1 MHNVVFNTAGLDV
14 DARNR
19 VLTKNAM
26 GFMFLGQSLFKDA
39 LHALIKPNFH
49 LADIGCAYGVDTLHA
64 LHAGAH
70 VTAIDLDPTHLAVLE
85 GQVCEKERP
94 RLTIKCQNFP
104 EQTETTLKPSSF
116 DAILLSRVL
125 IFLHPQQL
133 TRALKQVY
141 AALKPGG
148 TVFVVNATPYSDR
161 WEKIRILWEEQQR
174 KMLEQSL
181 KQSLEQ
187 PFFVENIGDILPAL
201 KPYFPDN
208 ILLFDERSM
217 INLLKSHGFI
227 VTSCDYMTESGTVDV
242 FAIAQKSCTKT

>member
-1 MHNVVFNTAGLDV
+1 MMHNVVFNTTGLDV

-39 LHALIKPNFH
+39 LHAFIKPNFYM
-49 LADIGCAYGVDTLHA
+49 ADIGCAYGVDTLYA

-70 VTAIDLDPTHLAVLE
+70 VTAIDLDPAHLAVLE
-85 GQVCEKERP
+85 GQVCEEERT
-94 RLTIKCQNFP
+94 RLTVKCENFP
-104 EQTETTLKPSSF
+104 EQTEITLQPNSF

-133 TRALKQVY
+133 ERALKQVY

-148 TVFVVNATPYSDR
+148 SVFVVNATPYSDR

-174 KMLEQSL
+174 ETP
-181 KQSLEQ
+181 EQ
-187 PFFVENIGDILPAL
+187 PFFVENIGGVLPAL

-208 ILLFDERSM
+208 VLLFDEKSM
-217 INLLKSHGFI
+217 TNLLESNGFSI
-227 VTSCDYMTESGTVDV
+227 TSCDYMTENGTVDI
-242 FAIAQKSCTKT
+242 FAIAQKPPREKAV